1 MKRKSTQG
9 CEREAKLNKVSE
21 QLLHDHLADENF
33 DVNLLST
40 ENISSFPTGKE
51 TKSNFIG
58 LNQGNEHDSD
68 SEIDLFADSPSFEES
83 DEENIPQETDCN
95 DWDDSEGRLRYRI
108 GEVLADRYKVIGYFG
123 KGTFGNVLRV
133 LDIENENKQL
143 AVKVAR
149 SHRAMNSAFNIE
161 KEVLEKLGKI
171 EKSFCVQL
179 VDSFEFH
186 RHNCLVLE
194 SMNESGRDLIS
205 RTGGVSLVACKI
217 YGNQLLRA
225 LHYVHSIGA
234 IHADVKPDNIL
245 VGENEIVIRLCDFG
259 TALFDSS
266 VDTISSEYGSL
277 YYRAPEVILGY
288 DISTQIDVW

>member
-1 MKRKSTQG
+1 
-9 CEREAKLNKVSE
+9 
-21 QLLHDHLADENF
+21 
-33 DVNLLST
+33 
-40 ENISSFPTGKE
+40 
-51 TKSNFIG
+51 
-58 LNQGNEHDSD
+58 
-68 SEIDLFADSPSFEES
+68 
-83 DEENIPQETDCN
+83 
-95 DWDDSEGRLRYRI
+95 
-108 GEVLADRYKVIGYFG
+108 
-123 KGTFGNVLRV
+123 
-133 LDIENENKQL
+133 
-143 AVKVAR
+143 
-149 SHRAMNSAFNIE
+149 MNSAFNIE

-288 DISTQIDVW
+288 DISTQIDVWGLACSLVELFTGQVLFKGDCNNNMLELFMEMRGRIPKKLLKKSIYGPLHFDLDRLKFNKESFDSLTGKLIISQKTIAQQTKTNLYKDILCPVVCNTAESRSDLLQFADVLQQMLHFDPKKRLTPAQALQHPFFA